1 MDNRQIILD
10 CALELFYKKGYDAV
24 GVQEIVDKAGITKPT
39 LYYYFGSKL
48 GLLKQVLEQNYR
60 ILQDKLE
67 EAAVCQEDLS
77 KTLYMVADTY
87 LTFAKANKE
96 FYLFMV
102 SLFYMAHENEAY
114 QAVKPI
120 MIEQHE
126 RIVSIFEQAS
136 GQLGNMRG
144 RQHQFALG
152 FTGIITQYLLLCFEM
167 GDHTEQVAQKLVHQ
181 FLYGIYT

>member
-1 MDNRQIILD
+1 MDNRSRILD

-48 GLLKQVLEQNYR
+48 GLFKQVLEENYK
-60 ILQDKLE
+60 ILEDRLE
-67 EAAVCQEDLS
+67 TAAVYQGDLP
-77 KTLYMVADTY
+77 KTLYLVADTY
-87 LTFAKANKE
+87 ISFARENRE

-102 SLFYMAHENEAY
+102 SLFYMARENEAY
-114 QAVKPI
+114 RIVKP
-120 MIEQHE
+120 MMLEQHQK
-126 RIVSIFEQAS
+126 IVRIFENAS

-152 FTGIITQYLLLCFEM
+152 FTGIVTQYLLLYFET
-167 GDHTEQVAQKLVHQ
+167 GDHTENIAQKLVHQ
-181 FLYGIYT
+181 FLYGIYS